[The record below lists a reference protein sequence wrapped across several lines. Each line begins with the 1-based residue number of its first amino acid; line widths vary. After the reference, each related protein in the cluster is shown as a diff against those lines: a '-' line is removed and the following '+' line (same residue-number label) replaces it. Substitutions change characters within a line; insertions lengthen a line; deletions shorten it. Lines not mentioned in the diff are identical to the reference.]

1 MPRRKLPKK
10 LKKGSRS
17 KPGLGFI
24 VVKNKSYGK
33 LLKGTKI
40 YFEGKKPKQLKKDG
54 SINLGKHIL
63 EALTAKFP
71 KFRWIISKE
80 TDSIT
85 LERNI
90 YRIRTSE
97 KLLRIMGVELWDRTR
112 DIKNDIVRHLF
123 AVTFPTHFEKTDT
136 AVYVPGA
143 LSKILDPK
151 IVRTLSGEDR
161 EAIINFLP
169 DFIASESIGSVNL
182 LKATTEIKSL
192 RELAEH
198 LEQGIN
204 DNHPESWWQNFIRK
218 NILIIQQGYI
228 KPIEKM
234 NIGIG
239 TAKLPDFSLVT
250 HDNYLDILEIKK
262 PNTTLLKP
270 DESRGNYFWD
280 NELSKAII
288 QVENYLSNVSTH
300 RDPIRSYLKDTHSI
314 DLQVLKPRGII
325 LAGDTGKFTTQK
337 EKDDFRLLSHSLK
350 NITVV
355 TYDEL
360 LTRLKNYIKILEEF
374 GAKIAATPPSSKAS
388 QKNSEAVPVH

>member
-1 MPRRKLPKK
+1 MAKRKIKKQRRKM
-10 LKKGSRS
+10 GYA
-17 KPGLGFI
+17 I
-24 VVKNKSYGK
+24 VKNKGYGK
-33 LLKGTKI
+33 VKGTKI

-63 EALTAKFP
+63 ETLTAKFP

-80 TDSIT
+80 IDAIT
-85 LERNI
+85 LERKI
-90 YRIRTSE
+90 YRVRTSE
-97 KLLRIMGVELWDRTR
+97 KLLRVMGAELWERTR
-112 DIKNDIVRHLF
+112 DIKNDIVHHLF
-123 AVTFPTHFEKTDT
+123 AVTFPTHFEKADT
-136 AVYVPGA
+136 AVYVPGS

-151 IVRTLSGEDR
+151 IVHTLSSEDR
-161 EAIINFLP
+161 GAILKFLP

-198 LEQGIN
+198 LEKGIK
-204 DNHPESWWQNFIRK
+204 DNHPESWWQNFIEK

-239 TAKLPDFSLVT
+239 NIKFPDFSLVT

-262 PNTTLLKP
+262 PNTILIKH
-270 DESRGNYFWD
+270 DESRDNYFFD
-280 NELSKAII
+280 TELSKAVI
-288 QVENYLSNVSTH
+288 QVENYLSNITTH
-300 RDPIRSYLKDTHSI
+300 RDAIRNYLKDTHKI

-325 LAGDTGKFTTQK
+325 LAGNTEKFTRQK

-350 NITVV
+350 NITLV

-360 LTRLKNYIKILEEF
+360 LMRLKNYMKVLEEF
-374 GAKIAATPPSSKAS
+374 GAEFSGS
-388 QKNSEAVPVH
+388 